1 MDADDSSPL
10 DLTAV
15 VLAAGAGRRMRS
27 AQAKPLHPLAG
38 RPLLLHVLHALRA
51 AGVPRAVVVTGH
63 QEDAVRAAAAAAG
76 SDGPAIAFAHQA
88 EPRGTGHATLQ
99 ARDAVRDDHLL
110 VINGDC
116 ALVTA
121 EQIRAVATAPPCR
134 VALATARLADPHG
147 YGRVRRDPAGRV
159 RDIVEERDADAETAA
174 ITEANAGLYRFDA
187 AWLWPTLAALRPSAS
202 GEIYLTDAIAAAA
215 AEPDG
220 AIAVPFPPA
229 PALISDAPISDA
241 PLSIETR
248 ADLARAEQV
257 LRSRIAARWLAA
269 GVTIVD
275 PAQTYIDAD
284 ARIGPDTVLEPGSHL
299 RGRTVIGRDCRIGP
313 NAVIR
318 ATRVGDRCLL
328 DQCSVTEATLGNDV
342 TVGPFSTLRAGTVLE
357 DGVYIGTHA
366 ETKNAHL
373 RRGVRMGHFS
383 YLGDA
388 EVGAGTNIGAG
399 AITCNFDGTTKHRT
413 VIGEGAFIGSDS
425 LLIAPLTIGDGGA
438 TGAGAVVNRDVPAGR
453 RVVGHPARLPGDGE
467 GGAE

>member
-1 MDADDSSPL
+1 MPPGCGPL
-10 DLTAV
+10 W
-15 VLAAGAGRRMRS
+15 RR
-27 AQAKPLHPLAG
+27 
-38 RPLLLHVLHALRA
+38 
-51 AGVPRAVVVTGH
+51 
-63 QEDAVRAAAAAAG
+63 
-76 SDGPAIAFAHQA
+76 
-88 EPRGTGHATLQ
+88 
-99 ARDAVRDDHLL
+99 
-110 VINGDC
+110 C
-116 ALVTA
+116 A
-121 EQIRAVATAPPCR
+121 
-134 VALATARLADPHG
+134 
-147 YGRVRRDPAGRV
+147 
-159 RDIVEERDADAETAA
+159 
-174 ITEANAGLYRFDA
+174 
-187 AWLWPTLAALRPSAS
+187 PSAS

-220 AIAVPFPPA
+220 AIAVPLPPA
-229 PALISDAPISDA
+229 AAPISA
-241 PLSIETR
+241 APISETPLSIETR

-257 LRSRIAARWLAA
+257 LRSRIAAHWLAA

-275 PAQTYIDAD
+275 PARTYIDAD